1 MEDINNYKGLF
12 YYKNY
17 KQKFYEGGAHF
28 KYFDLVNKLQYLLD
42 NNGEKINNQNEN
54 IHNSMEEKNILENG
68 LALKKKLITSRNIKL
83 LNYNNQSTN
92 QFLISMKKNIK
103 SKSKSKLKLS
113 CFLDKNLS
121 KLKLKKRI
129 ESEDNIQLPK
139 IKIHEKKKI
148 ISLKHNQ
155 LFNKPRINLLIKPNI
170 ENSEFF
176 QDKRN
181 LSQSNK
187 TIYDEFSNN
196 LSKNIQLKQQQL
208 LLNISPH
215 SNLFNGS
222 YINSSIDRLNRNAK
236 IIKLPKRNKIIE
248 I

>member
-12 YYKNY
+12 YCNNY
-17 KQKFYEGGAHF
+17 EQKFYEGGAHF
-28 KYFDLVNKLQYLLD
+28 KYCDLVNKLQNLLD
-42 NNGEKINNQNEN
+42 NNEENLNNQNEN
-54 IHNSMEEKNILENG
+54 IHTSMEVKNILDNE
-68 LALKKKLITSRNIKL
+68 LVLKNKLIISRNIKL
-83 LNYNNQSTN
+83 LNHNNQSY
-92 QFLISMKKNIK
+92 QFLTSIKKKIK
-103 SKSKSKLKLS
+103 YKSKSKLKLS

-222 YINSSIDRLNRNAK
+222 FINSSITRFNRNSK